1 MPTSPLTLRP
11 VPRAERR
18 AGRMRLLAS
27 ATVAVLIGGLGAA
40 LPANADP
47 APLPRVLLTG
57 GAAVVEYTYTATS
70 TDGSWPEG
78 STLQY
83 QWFRGNH
90 EADAESFV
98 PIEGATDQQYTL
110 TDEDHWNRVQVRVQ
124 AWRDG
129 AVVAE
134 KFSSHSNYILWR
146 GSPPVLSGVPHVG
159 QTITASLGP
168 WATEWDMTLAWR
180 NTGVEIPGENGVTY
194 RTRPA
199 DAGKEISLLALGEY
213 TYPNGVH
220 PIDRY
225 ASRMRIRWG
234 TRAILKGRS
243 PGPRRLRLSTIAY
256 AAGANQST
264 VRGHVRLYDGKRRV
278 KEFWIP
284 HGRKVVEL
292 RGLRRGRHNI
302 LMVFDQNPWF
312 DTSRTRRTFL
322 VR

>member
-1 MPTSPLTLRP
+1 M
-11 VPRAERR
+11 PRAKRR
-18 AGRMRLLAS
+18 AGRLRLLAS
-27 ATVAVLIGGLGAA
+27 ATVAVLLGGLATA

-57 GAAVVEYTYTATS
+57 GAAVVDYTYTATS

-78 STLQY
+78 STLSY
-83 QWFRGNH
+83 QWYRGNH
-90 EADAESFV
+90 EGDPSSFV
-98 PIEGATDQQYTL
+98 PIEGATSQQYTL
-110 TDEDHWNRVQVRVQ
+110 TDDDHWNRVQVTVQ

-134 KFSSHSNYILWR
+134 KKSAPSNYILYK
-146 GSPPVLSGVPHVG
+146 GSPPVLLGAPHVG
-159 QTITASLGP
+159 QTITALLGP

-180 NTGVEIPGENGVTY
+180 RTGVEIPGENGVTY
-194 RTRPA
+194 QTRPA

-220 PIDRY
+220 PIDRF
-225 ASRMRIRWG
+225 ASRMRIRWA

-243 PGPRRLRLSTIAY
+243 PSPRRLRLSTIAY
-256 AAGANQST
+256 AAGADQST
-264 VRGHVRLYDGKRRV
+264 VRGHVRLYVGKRLV
-278 KEFWIP
+278 KDYWIP

-292 RGLRRGRHNI
+292 RGLRPGRRSI
-302 LMVFDQNPWF
+302 SMVFDQNPWF
-312 DTSRTRRTFL
+312 DTSRTRRTFW

>member
-1 MPTSPLTLRP
+1 M
-11 VPRAERR
+11 
-18 AGRMRLLAS
+18 LAS
-27 ATVAVLIGGLGAA
+27 ATVAVLLAA
-40 LPANADP
+40 LVGVAVPANADP

-57 GAAVVEYTYTATS
+57 GAAVVEFTYTATS

-98 PIEGATDQQYTL
+98 PIEGATNQQYTL
-110 TDEDHWNRVQVRVQ
+110 TPEDHWNRVQVEVQ

-129 AVVAE
+129 AVVAQ
-134 KFSSHSNYILWR
+134 KRSAPSNYILWR
-146 GSPPVLSGVPHVG
+146 MTPPVLSGVPHVG
-159 QTITASLGP
+159 QTITATLGI
-168 WATEWDMTLAWR
+168 WATEWDTTLTWR
-180 NTGVEIPGENGVTY
+180 NTGVEIPGENGLTY
-194 RTRPA
+194 QTRPA

-243 PGPRRLRLSTIAY
+243 PSHRRLRLSTIAY
-256 AAGANQST
+256 AAGANQYN
-264 VRGHVRLYDGKRRV
+264 VRGHVRLYDGSRRV

-292 RGLRRGRHNI
+292 RGLRTGRHSI

-312 DTSRTRRTFL
+312 DRSRVRRTFW